1 MVVGHPGL
9 MVHAPSLVVEKVSG
23 YTQGHVTIPHLR
35 MGAKTAMDQQTEM
48 NLASPAHVSI
58 HVWPCNVCM

>member
-23 YTQGHVTIPHLR
+23 WTQGHVIIPHLR
-35 MGAKTAMDQQTEM
+35 MGAKTAMDQPTKM
-48 NLASPAHVSI
+48 NIASPAHVSI
-58 HVWPCNVCM
+58 HVWTYNVCI

>member
-9 MVHAPSLVVEKVSG
+9 MVHAPSLVVEKVYG
-23 YTQGHVTIPHLR
+23 RTQGHVIIPHLR
-35 MGAKTAMDQQTEM
+35 TVAKTAMDQQTEM

-58 HVWPCNVCM
+58 HIRPCNVFM